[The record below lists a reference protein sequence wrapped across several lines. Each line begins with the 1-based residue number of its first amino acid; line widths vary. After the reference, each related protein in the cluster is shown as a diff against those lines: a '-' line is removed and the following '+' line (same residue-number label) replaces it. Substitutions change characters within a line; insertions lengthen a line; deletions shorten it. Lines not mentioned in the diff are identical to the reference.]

1 MKETGKVIS
10 VRRGFATV
18 RINRKSACGSCNACG
33 MKPSDPHIDIEF
45 INTVNAKVDDS
56 VEVEMAGGSVAKL
69 SLVAYAIP
77 LAVGLALFG
86 VVYALSLPEWA
97 AFIALIA
104 GVGGGML
111 FLKPF
116 EKKWKKEKAN
126 LHRIVSVVEDKP
138 VTNHDEN

>member
-1 MKETGKVIS
+1 
-10 VRRGFATV
+10 
-18 RINRKSACGSCNACG
+18 

-86 VVYALSLPEWA
+86 AVYALSLPEWA

-111 FLKPF
+111 FLMPF